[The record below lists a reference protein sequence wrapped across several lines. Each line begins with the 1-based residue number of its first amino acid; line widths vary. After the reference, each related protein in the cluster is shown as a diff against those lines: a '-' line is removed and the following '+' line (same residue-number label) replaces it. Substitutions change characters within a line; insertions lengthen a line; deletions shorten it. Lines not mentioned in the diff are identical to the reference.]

1 MKIKSIPEN
10 PTITLS
16 ALNISVKIYEEIEA
30 KVDENKTPTDI
41 AYNLGRMAVFELFFK
56 LMGVQFET
64 GDQA

>member
-1 MKIKSIPEN
+1 MKIKSIPED

-16 ALNISVKIYEEIEA
+16 ALKMSVNIYEEIEA
-30 KVDENKTPTDI
+30 KVDEHKTPIDF
-41 AYNLGRMAVFELFFK
+41 AYDLGRMAVFELFFK